1 MPGTYG
7 SALGVVVYLLLEAAA
22 APLAFGRWLVVFSIL
37 LIAGLSAS
45 VIAAALAQFS
55 EQDPAPIVLDE
66 VAGQLVALL
75 PIPFLQREKPATWI
89 AILAG
94 FLLFRALD
102 VVKPYPIWKLDRRKG
117 AWGVLA
123 DDLGAGVLAAI
134 VLFGLS
140 QLRWF
145 Q

>member
-7 SALGVVVYLLLEAAA
+7 SALGVVVYLLLEAFA
-22 APLAFGRWLVVFSIL
+22 APLAYGRWLVVFSIL

-102 VVKPYPIWKLDRRKG
+102 VLKPYPIWKLDRRKG